1 MILGTIAAEVA
12 VLELESDDPS
22 WIVVDEWAGMWL
34 SMVAIQ
40 GASGWMLAFF
50 LFRTFDILK
59 PFPAGR
65 FEQLQG
71 GVGIM
76 ADDVVAAG
84 YTQVAVHAALWAFGI

>member
-1 MILGTIAAEVA
+1 
-12 VLELESDDPS
+12 
-22 WIVVDEWAGMWL
+22 
-34 SMVAIQ
+34 
-40 GASGWMLAFF
+40 

-76 ADDVVAAG
+76 ADDVVAAA
-84 YTQVAVHAALWAFGI
+84 YTQVAVHATLWTLGI